1 MKTFKFPKSDNKV
14 EICIFCIFLPLCYLL
29 TLLKAGT
36 MLGWFFIFLQCESKT
51 FTKKTFL
58 RRWTEKNWTQLSL
71 EGYRRYHHSCDDN
84 LFQISHQFFNTFTII
99 ITTAIINKIV
109 ILFFII
115 IITRPKP
122 AYGWQGL
129 AGGSLEASGAQLG
142 SGKWWFFVTDKH
154 THTLFHSSS
163 SSASLSSNSFSSSSL
178 HSSSS
183 SSSSWSLAADVS

>member
-1 MKTFKFPKSDNKV
+1 M
-14 EICIFCIFLPLCYLL
+14 

-36 MLGWFFIFLQCESKT
+36 MLVWFFIFLQCESKT

-84 LFQISHQFFNTFTII
+84 LFQIRHQFFNTFTII

-122 AYGWQGL
+122 AYGRQGL
-129 AGGSLEASGAQLG
+129 AGGSLRASRPALSLEAG
-142 SGKWWFFVTDKH
+142 SDYFLLQINTH
-154 THTLFHSSS
+154 THTSSF
-163 SSASLSSNSFSSSSL
+163 LLLIIIIIIKFL
-178 HSSSS
+178 LLIIITFLLLLLIFMII
-183 SSSSWSLAADVS
+183 SSWCFLRRGWQTGNRYLNIRNLSARA